1 MELRL
6 LHQLCLARFH
16 RLIVALVLQLS
27 PQPIGG
33 SAGLLVAPALQATW
47 LLLPGRFT
55 LMCSIELIGEFRLA
69 AVLQAKADAV
79 ARRGIKPIKAGWA
92 VIQHQHARVP
102 GNLHLCNQ
110 RDQAYAGRST
120 QGFWLSFGSVPLISR
135 LMLLRWR
142 QSTSS
147 IATRATTK
155 LALLLVPAAI
165 SSGRLIAAN
174 TLASDT

>member
-1 MELRL
+1 ML
-6 LHQLCLARFH
+6 
-16 RLIVALVLQLS
+16 
-27 PQPIGG
+27 
-33 SAGLLVAPALQATW
+33 APALEHRGFFLQCVHAV
-47 LLLPGRFT
+47 F
-55 LMCSIELIGEFRLA
+55 SIDLINQFRLA
-69 AVLQAKADAV
+69 AVLQAVHRLMQQRAFERSIAAVVVAAKADAI
-79 ARRGIKPIKAGWA
+79 ARRGIKPIKASWA

-110 RDQAYAGRST
+110 REQAQAGRCT
-120 QGFWLSFGSVPLISR
+120 QGFWLSFGSVPLINR

-147 IATRATTK
+147 IATMATTR
-155 LALLLVPAAI
+155 LALLSVPAAI

>member
-1 MELRL
+1 M
-6 LHQLCLARFH
+6 FF
-16 RLIVALVLQLS
+16 QLS
-27 PQPIGG
+27 PQPAHR
-33 SAGLLVAPALQATW
+33 SAVFLFAPALHLRGLFFQLVHTVV
-47 LLLPGRFT
+47 
-55 LMCSIELIGEFRLA
+55 SIKLSGEFRLA
-69 AVLQAKADAV
+69 AVLQAVHRFMQQRAFERSIAVVVVAAKANAV
-79 ARRGIKPIKAGWA
+79 ARRGIKPIKTSWA
-92 VIQHQHARVP
+92 VIQHQHPRVP

-110 RDQAYAGRST
+110 REQAQAGRCT

-147 IATRATTK
+147 IATRATIK
-155 LALLLVPAAI
+155 LALLSVPAAI